1 VRARVAQWLPQERV
15 GGMIAQAG
23 LPKTFGRS
31 AQAAE

>member
-1 VRARVAQWLPQERV
+1 VAQWLPQERV

-23 LPKTFGRS
+23 LPKTFGRT